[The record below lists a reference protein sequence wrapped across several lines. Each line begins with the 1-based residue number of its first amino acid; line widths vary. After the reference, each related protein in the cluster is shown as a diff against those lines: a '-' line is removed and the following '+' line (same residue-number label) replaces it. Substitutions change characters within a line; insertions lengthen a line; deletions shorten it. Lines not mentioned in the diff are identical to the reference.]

1 MLSTIAT
8 TATAQGP
15 WTVEIK
21 PSTTPLVT
29 GGCTPIRLTLLDASG
44 KDAPRN
50 PTGMRVSISDF
61 DMTVAPAGAVVGRYD
76 GAASW
81 SACACPAVERIS
93 RCERSCE
100 LRRESRARIWWT
112 STCPERELFLGDV
125 AECGGEE
132 GGRAVKTAARVCSR
146 VAPRN
151 YLRQSS

>member
-1 MLSTIAT
+1 MSRPRDRVPSAFAKCCIPLVFVSLAMLSTIAT

-15 WTVEIK
+15 WTVEIE

-76 GAASW
+76 GAAS
-81 SACACPAVERIS
+81 
-93 RCERSCE
+93 
-100 LRRESRARIWWT
+100 
-112 STCPERELFLGDV
+112 
-125 AECGGEE
+125 
-132 GGRAVKTAARVCSR
+132 
-146 VAPRN
+146 
-151 YLRQSS
+151 